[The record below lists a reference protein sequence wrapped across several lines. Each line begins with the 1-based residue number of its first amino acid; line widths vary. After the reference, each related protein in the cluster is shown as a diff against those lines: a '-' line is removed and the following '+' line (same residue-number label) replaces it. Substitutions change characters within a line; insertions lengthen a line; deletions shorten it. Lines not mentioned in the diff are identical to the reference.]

1 MCAIF
6 GLIDYN
12 SALSTR
18 AKEKILKVLSKECE
32 ARGTD
37 ATGFAF
43 NNGSHLTVYKR
54 PQPAHKVKLRL
65 PENVKVVM
73 GHTRLSTQGS
83 EKFNFNNHPFIGR
96 TKEGSFALAHNGVL
110 SNDELLR
117 KTKGIPKS
125 LIETDS
131 YIAVQLLEQA
141 GELNFD
147 SLQNMAEDVIGS
159 FVFTVLDDKDN
170 IYFVRGN
177 NPLCIYNFEYLG
189 IYLYASTKEILDRAV
204 RKLGLSRL
212 SKTEIPVSYGDIL
225 KIDSFGSISRS
236 TFDSWGYL
244 LGGFYDCEEEYTF
257 GGYQLQQLKEFAR
270 CFGID
275 ERWVEDL
282 YLCGYTADEIEEL
295 LYEPDEMAAA
305 INMLDYE
312 ELYC

>member
-1 MCAIF
+1 MCAVF

-43 NNGSHLTVYKR
+43 NSGNHLTVFKR

-65 PENVKVVM
+65 PENARVIM

-83 EKFNFNNHPFIGR
+83 EKLNFNNHPFVGR

-141 GELNFD
+141 GELSLD
-147 SLQNMAEDVIGS
+147 SLRNMAEDVIGS

-189 IYLYASTKEILDRAV
+189 IYLYASTREILDRAV

-212 SKTEIPVSYGDIL
+212 SKTEIPVSYGDIVR
-225 KIDSFGSISRS
+225 IDSFGAITRS
-236 TFDSWGYL
+236 AFESWGYS
-244 LGGFYDCEEEYTF
+244 LGSLCDYYDDYSL

-275 ERWVEDL
+275 EHWVEEL
-282 YLCGYTADEIEEL
+282 YLCGYTTDEIEEL
-295 LYEPDEMAAA
+295 LYEPEEMAAA

>member
-1 MCAIF
+1 MCAVF

-43 NNGSHLTVYKR
+43 NSGNHITVFKR

-65 PENVKVVM
+65 PENTRVIM

-83 EKFNFNNHPFIGR
+83 EKLNFNNHPFVGR

-110 SNDELLR
+110 SNDDLLR

-141 GELNFD
+141 GELSFE
-147 SLQNMAEDVIGS
+147 SIRNMDEDVLGS
-159 FVFTVLDDKDN
+159 FVFTILDDRDN
-170 IYFVRGN
+170 VYLVRGN
-177 NPLCIYNFEYLG
+177 NPLCIYNFDFLG

-204 RKLGLSRL
+204 RKLGLARL
-212 SKTEIPVSYGDIL
+212 SKTEIPVSCGDIL
-225 KIDSFGSISRS
+225 KIDSFGSITRS

-244 LGGFYDCEEEYTF
+244 LGGFYDYEEEHTF
-257 GGYQLQQLKEFAR
+257 GGNQLQQLREFAR
-270 CFGID
+270 CFGLD
-275 ERWVEDL
+275 EHVVDEL
-282 YLCGYTADEIEEL
+282 YLYGYTADEIEEL
-295 LYEPDEMAAA
+295 LYEPEELANA
-305 INMLDYE
+305 INMIDYE